1 MIHNPYP
8 GINSNIITQKPKDYN
23 NKDAILRILN
33 YLDTK
38 VRRLLHSI
46 NKVFMHKITLANL
59 P

>member
-8 GINSNIITQKPKDYN
+8 GINLNMITQKPKDYN

-38 VRRLLHSI
+38 VRRLLH
-46 NKVFMHKITLANL
+46 
-59 P
+59 